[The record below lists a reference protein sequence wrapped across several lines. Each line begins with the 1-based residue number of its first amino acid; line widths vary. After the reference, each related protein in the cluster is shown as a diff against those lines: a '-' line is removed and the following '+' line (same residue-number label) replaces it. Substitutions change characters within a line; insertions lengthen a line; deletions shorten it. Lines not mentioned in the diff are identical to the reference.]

1 MNLADIKIELFT
13 RTTITNFGVRVESF
27 DEEKFRAGNHR
38 NIDFFKMQ
46 YIITVNI
53 LKEDGSINILTMRNN
68 HLSAQQL
75 DEIQRISQ
83 ILRSEK

>member
-1 MNLADIKIELFT
+1 MNLTDIKTELFT
-13 RTTITNFGVRVESF
+13 RTTITDFGVRVESF
-27 DEEKFRAGNHR
+27 DENGYDKSGMSKAYSSHF
-38 NIDFFKMQ
+38 M
-46 YIITVNI
+46 ITVNI

-68 HLSAQQL
+68 HLLAQQL